1 MGSNLTMRA
10 LKRNTVSM
18 LSRHR
23 NASLLISLLL
33 ALSACHQTRPA
44 NETTPV
50 ARGLRF
56 VSHNPAFDMF
66 FADLHEE
73 QLSMLQLP
81 EDERKVRKNLAQDL
95 KIADNTA
102 TAMVLSERAKAIA
115 QAVLAQGTA
124 LKLDIEGINAVDEA
138 DTSAQMRVSGN
149 LDGENLR
156 FAEAIT
162 RAARAELKLLAH
174 LNAKEQTL
182 QRLAA
187 RASILEAETDR
198 TFASDSKIEEAVH
211 RNLSDARILIA
222 IMDERRFDLAVDARR
237 TVERLSSGVTTNPNL
252 GLSNEPPL
260 VTFVR
265 PEPPKEHAPVRA
277 KSGGGAAAPARGAA
291 SKSPPEA
298 SGQDFEP

>member
-1 MGSNLTMRA
+1 
-10 LKRNTVSM
+10 
-18 LSRHR
+18 
-23 NASLLISLLL
+23 
-33 ALSACHQTRPA
+33 
-44 NETTPV
+44 
-50 ARGLRF
+50 
-56 VSHNPAFDMF
+56 
-66 FADLHEE
+66 
-73 QLSMLQLP
+73 
-81 EDERKVRKNLAQDL
+81 
-95 KIADNTA
+95 
-102 TAMVLSERAKAIA
+102 
-115 QAVLAQGTA
+115 VLAQGTA
-124 LKLDIEGINAVDEA
+124 LKLDIEGIDAVDEA

-162 RAARAELKLLAH
+162 RAARAELKLLSH

-187 RASILEAETDR
+187 RASILEAEADR
-198 TFASDSKIEEAVH
+198 TFASDSRLEEAVH

-252 GLSNEPPL
+252 GSSNEPPL

-265 PEPPKEHAPVRA
+265 PDLPKERAPVRA
-277 KSGGGAAAPARGAA
+277 KAGGGAAAPARGAA
-291 SKSPPEA
+291 SKSPAEA